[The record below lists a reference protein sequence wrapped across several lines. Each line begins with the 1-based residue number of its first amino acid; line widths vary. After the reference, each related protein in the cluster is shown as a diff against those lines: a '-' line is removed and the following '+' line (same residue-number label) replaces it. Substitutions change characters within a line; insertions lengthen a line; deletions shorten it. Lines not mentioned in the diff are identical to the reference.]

1 MVNDLLNSFI
11 DASSRYNHI
20 VFDSRTQRFERAGL
34 RHAIATFFGSAEATA
49 KNKATLDAI
58 KRFITEEQMDEYG
71 QSNSREFKNYFSG
84 INASKVIES
93 STINRIITK
102 FRDDMSVLHVSQ
114 EADKIINEYFSQD
127 GNYGVFRPDGPKN
140 LFPREPLERIARFI
154 VDDAL
159 RQNPVSDSE
168 SLELFRYEATQ
179 SLNGIMW
186 SLSLFIEYNAA
197 GGEEIVKLFD
207 IIGKYDAEK
216 GDGGNCL
223 NRFMAALSGILVN
236 GDGLGCDEIALSY
249 FLSILLYE
257 NGLELIKNDRFS
269 GAEIAAA
276 FNTISQYPSFRMSEY
291 LSAAFE
297 LKLKAGEMFQNFERM
312 EVLEGL
318 AKVIPS
324 VHKED
329 MEDFL
334 SITSQALKR
343 DAQMPSSAD
352 DVENCARKVNDALLF
367 LRSQSECH
375 PDALKDGVQ
384 LMKDLKTAVDAVT
397 LSSLLNMAKKVTDGI
412 LDPENSVCD
421 SIDRNLSSI
430 CFTGSAIDS
439 GINKDEKNWIV
450 TKFILATAAK
460 VSYPQPT
467 NTTGSDAVR
476 QRTCGSRILSSAR
489 DLQVLYTRAGG
500 PLCAKYSRA
509 LEFLADRY
517 WMSDLYDQYNADEPN
532 VCNVSEELLEKYEV
546 QKRTEAKI
554 DRYKIEVTDYRAL
567 DGLQESRKEELAAL
581 IDGIVGKSQILAS
594 DKTRV
599 KQLVL
604 QDIAYHCQVS
614 KGALPDDK
622 EIRQVTQRYCRL
634 AKWGG
639 SLLDR
644 LENEVPAGFRKAV
657 VLVLES
663 YDFSSDRKLFDML
676 VKNQKALKSI
686 KEYVDECEKRDV
698 HMGIPEGSSVQA
710 SDIHT
715 ILTGQLAARE
725 KFDSKRNIHLS
736 AFYSHSTIS

>member
-1 MVNDLLNSFI
+1 MDNDLLNSFI

-34 RHAIATFFGSAEATA
+34 RHAIATFFGAPDATA
-49 KNKATLDAI
+49 KNRATLDAI
-58 KRFITEEQMDEYG
+58 KSFLEDEQME
-71 QSNSREFKNYFSG
+71 EFGHCNPDKLKGYFSG
-84 INASKVIES
+84 IKESKVIES
-93 STINRIITK
+93 STINRIINK

-127 GNYGVFRPDGPKN
+127 GNYGVFRSDGPKN
-140 LFPREPLERIARFI
+140 LFPKEPLEKIARFI

-186 SLSLFIEYNAA
+186 RLSLFIEYNAA

-249 FLSILLYE
+249 FLCILLYE

-276 FNTISQYPSFRMSEY
+276 FNTVSQYPSFRMSDQ
-291 LSAAFE
+291 LSTALE
-297 LKLKAGEMFQNFERM
+297 LKLKAGEMQM
-312 EVLEGL
+312 EALEGL
-318 AKVIPS
+318 VRVIPS
-324 VHKED
+324 VREED

-334 SITSQALKR
+334 SIAFETLKR
-343 DAQMPSSAD
+343 NEQMLSSAD
-352 DVENCARKVNDALLF
+352 DVEDCASRINDTFQF

-375 PDALKDGVQ
+375 PEALKDGVQ
-384 LMKDLKTAVDAVT
+384 LMKDLKTAVDAET
-397 LSSLLNMAKKVTDGI
+397 MASLLNMAKKVTDGI
-412 LDPENSVCD
+412 LHPENAVCD

-430 CFTGSAIDS
+430 CFAGNTIASEID
-439 GINKDEKNWIV
+439 KDEKNWIV
-450 TKFILATAAK
+450 TKFVLSAAAK
-460 VSYPQPT
+460 VSYPQTT
-467 NTTGSDAVR
+467 NRIGENAA
-476 QRTCGSRILSSAR
+476 QQYTCGTRILSSAR
-489 DLQVLYTRAGG
+489 DLQSLYTRAGG
-500 PLCAKYSRA
+500 PLCAKYARA

-532 VCNVSEELLEKYEV
+532 VRNVSDALLEKYEM
-546 QKRTEAKI
+546 QKRTMAKS
-554 DRYKIEVTDYRAL
+554 DRYKIKITDYREF
-567 DGLQESRKEELAAL
+567 DGLQESREKELAAF
-581 IDGIVGKSQILAS
+581 IDEIVSRARILPS

-604 QDIAYHCQVS
+604 QDIAHHCQAS
-614 KGALPDDK
+614 KGRLPDDK
-622 EIRQVTQRYCRL
+622 EIRQTAQRYCRL
-634 AKWGG
+634 AQWGG
-639 SLLDR
+639 ALLDR
-644 LENEVPAGFRKAV
+644 LANEVPVSFRKAV
-657 VLVLES
+657 ILVLAG

-676 VKNQKALKSI
+676 TKNQKVLKSI
-686 KEYVDECEKRDV
+686 KEYVDECEKGAVRTG
-698 HMGIPEGSSVQA
+698 MPEGSSVQA
-710 SDIHT
+710 SYIHT
-715 ILTGQLAARE
+715 ILTGQSAPHE
-725 KFDSKRNIHLS
+725 KFDSNRNIHLS
-736 AFYSHSTIS
+736 AFYSHSALP

>member
-34 RHAIATFFGSAEATA
+34 RHAIATFFGAPDATA
-49 KNKATLDAI
+49 KNRATLDAI
-58 KRFITEEQMDEYG
+58 KSFLEDEQME
-71 QSNSREFKNYFSG
+71 EFGHCNPDKLKGYFSG
-84 INASKVIES
+84 IKESKVIES
-93 STINRIITK
+93 STINRIINK

-127 GNYGVFRPDGPKN
+127 GNYGVFRSDGPKN
-140 LFPREPLERIARFI
+140 LFPKEPLEKIARFI

-186 SLSLFIEYNAA
+186 RLSLFIEYNAA
-197 GGEEIVKLFD
+197 GGDEIVKLFD

-249 FLSILLYE
+249 FLCILLYE

-276 FNTISQYPSFRMSEY
+276 FNTVSQYPSFRMSDQ
-291 LSAAFE
+291 LSTALE
-297 LKLKAGEMFQNFERM
+297 LKLKAGEMQM
-312 EVLEGL
+312 EALEGL
-318 AKVIPS
+318 VRVIPS
-324 VHKED
+324 VREED

-334 SITSQALKR
+334 SIAFETLNR
-343 DAQMPSSAD
+343 NEQMLSSAD
-352 DVENCARKVNDALLF
+352 DVEDCASRINDTFKF

-375 PDALKDGVQ
+375 PEALKDGVQ
-384 LMKDLKTAVDAVT
+384 LMKDLKTAVDAET
-397 LSSLLNMAKKVTDGI
+397 MASLLNMAKKVTDGI
-412 LDPENSVCD
+412 LHPENAVCD

-430 CFTGSAIDS
+430 CFAGNTIASEID
-439 GINKDEKNWIV
+439 KDEKNWIV
-450 TKFILATAAK
+450 TKFVLSAAAK
-460 VSYPQPT
+460 VSYPQTT
-467 NTTGSDAVR
+467 NRIGENAA
-476 QRTCGSRILSSAR
+476 QQYTCGTRILSSAR
-489 DLQVLYTRAGG
+489 DLQSLYTRAGG
-500 PLCAKYSRA
+500 PLCAKYARA

-532 VCNVSEELLEKYEV
+532 VRNVSDALLEKYEM
-546 QKRTEAKI
+546 QKRTMAKS
-554 DRYKIEVTDYRAL
+554 DRYKIKITDYREF
-567 DGLQESRKEELAAL
+567 DGLQESREKELAAF
-581 IDGIVGKSQILAS
+581 IDEIVSRARILPS

-604 QDIAYHCQVS
+604 QDIAHHCQAS
-614 KGALPDDK
+614 KGRLPDDK
-622 EIRQVTQRYCRL
+622 EIRQTAQRYCRL
-634 AKWGG
+634 AQWGG
-639 SLLDR
+639 ALLDR
-644 LENEVPAGFRKAV
+644 LANEVPVSFRKAV
-657 VLVLES
+657 ILVLAG

-676 VKNQKALKSI
+676 TKNQKVLKSI
-686 KEYVDECEKRDV
+686 KEYVDECEKGAVRTG
-698 HMGIPEGSSVQA
+698 MPEGSSVQA
-710 SDIHT
+710 SYIHT
-715 ILTGQLAARE
+715 ILTGQSAPHE
-725 KFDSKRNIHLS
+725 KFDSNRNIHLS
-736 AFYSHSTIS
+736 AFYSHSALP

>member
-71 QSNSREFKNYFSG
+71 QSNSRELKNYFSG

-127 GNYGVFRPDGPKN
+127 GNYGVFRSDGPKN
-140 LFPREPLERIARFI
+140 LFPKEPLERFARFI

-186 SLSLFIEYNAA
+186 RLSLFIEYNAA
-197 GGEEIVKLFD
+197 GGDEIVKLFD

-249 FLSILLYE
+249 FLCILLYE

-276 FNTISQYPSFRMSEY
+276 FNTVSQYPSFRMSEY

-318 AKVIPS
+318 ARVIPS

-352 DVENCARKVNDALLF
+352 DVEDCASRINDTFQF
-367 LRSQSECH
+367 LRSLSECH
-375 PDALKDGVQ
+375 PEALKDGVQ
-384 LMKDLKTAVDAVT
+384 LMKDLKTAVDAET
-397 LSSLLNMAKKVTDGI
+397 MASLLNMAKKVTDGI
-412 LDPENSVCD
+412 LHPENAVCD

-450 TKFILATAAK
+450 TKFILTTAAK

-467 NTTGSDAVR
+467 NTTGSDVVR
-476 QRTCGSRILSSAR
+476 QRTCGTRILSSAR

-500 PLCAKYSRA
+500 PLCAKYARA

-554 DRYKIEVTDYRAL
+554 DRYKIEVMDYRAL

-614 KGALPDDK
+614 KGELPDDK

-644 LENEVPAGFRKAV
+644 LENEVPADSRKAV
-657 VLVLES
+657 VLVLAS

-676 VKNQKALKSI
+676 VKNQKVLKSI

-698 HMGIPEGSSVQA
+698 RMGIPEGSSVQA

-715 ILTGQLAARE
+715 ILTGQLASRE

-736 AFYSHSTIS
+736 AFYSHSTVS